1 MAELP
6 SQEST
11 PPIHA
16 HPPSFFHEDEKKPP
30 RTTIQT
36 DQRTPNVVQTDHGP
50 VNTIQMDHGLVNVVH
65 PFEHHDDFESH
76 PPIPLFNI
84 IIRSKTG
91 EVVENRTGRP

>member
-11 PPIHA
+11 PAKSLDSVPEDVKHNI
-16 HPPSFFHEDEKKPP
+16 PSFFREDHPPNDDKTPP
-30 RTTIQT
+30 RTT
-36 DQRTPNVVQTDHGP
+36 
-50 VNTIQMDHGLVNVVH
+50 VH

-91 EVVENRTGRP
+91 EVIENRTGRP